1 MAIGANRARTS
12 SILGRAGIAAQQRQ
26 SRHALSMEAAFS
38 ASGGM
43 TMTSLSSTD
52 LGKAF
57 RPVVGKMRV
66 GLWGRGSWPFLCIVL
81 ESCQLFLVRCEPDGW
96 TDRLALEGI
105 PDPGRTPEQTGSP
118 LRRLREDASSL
129 DLLRSNHRPCRC
141 LPLLFFCWCGRE
153 QRDAGEGGR
162 KDVKQTRHPGNS
174 PDTTSSDEPKVTAET
189 MRAKVKQEGHAA
201 ECIAALS
208 RHGLI
213 GGRSLSE
220 PQQTSL
226 SRHQPANPSLA
237 NCQ

>member
-1 MAIGANRARTS
+1 MPRQAIGANRARTS

-57 RPVVGKMRV
+57 RSVVGKMRV

-81 ESCQLFLVRCEPDGW
+81 ESYGW

-129 DLLRSNHRPCRC
+129 DLLRSNH
-141 LPLLFFCWCGRE
+141 
-153 QRDAGEGGR
+153 QRGAAEGGR

-174 PDTTSSDEPKVTAET
+174 PDTASSDEPKVIAET
-189 MRAKVKQEGHAA
+189 TRAKVKQDGHAA

-213 GGRSLSE
+213 GGRWLSE